1 MFITNIYCVRYFFYS
16 LPFKTGDSLLYIS
29 TVISVDIS
37 PFTMVNGT
45 LNIKSACHSLP
56 TDGRSLLYASMISFI
71 GVNFSYAGYTINR
84 FDGKL
89 MIPIITEPT
98 IAPMM
103 APFLVLFFFYI
114 SPAVPVNTAPRIKF
128 ESSPTVKLC
137 VTVQ

>member
-1 MFITNIYCVRYFFYS
+1 MFVTNIYCVRYFIYP

-56 TDGRSLLYASMISFI
+56 TDGRISLYAPMIAYI
-71 GVNFSYAGYTINR
+71 GMNFVYAGYTINR

-89 MIPIITEPT
+89 TIPITTEPT
-98 IAPMM
+98 TAPIIAP
-103 APFLVLFFFYI
+103 FFDLFF
-114 SPAVPVNTAPRIKF
+114 
-128 ESSPTVKLC
+128 L
-137 VTVQ
+137 